1 MKTIQTITIIS
12 DFYKEQVKNKKELD
26 DLLMHSKIKSWK
38 IDLDNNLIINWKSFD
53 ERLYKRIIAEIVL

>member
-1 MKTIQTITIIS
+1 MKIKTITIIS

-38 IDLDNNLIINWKSFD
+38 IDLDNNLIISWKSYD
-53 ERLYKRIIAEIVL
+53 KSLYNRIITEIVL